1 MSYRPP
7 QKIIEKYADVLVN
20 FALNKGRGIK
30 KGEIVRLSCGEFAEP
45 LYIAVNKAILKAG
58 GHVLHNYYPNDDR
71 KTFNPTRDFY
81 ELADD
86 SQLRFFPKKYLKA
99 LANTIDHNI
108 YIEAD
113 VDKEA
118 LKGIEPKKIMLSG
131 EIIKPFKKWLDKKE
145 NAGKFSWTMALYG
158 TPAGAK
164 EAGLTYKKYWDQ
176 IIKGCFLDKK
186 DPIKEWRKVQREINK
201 YTTKLNKLKI
211 EKVHIKGDDIDLRI
225 QVGEKRKWRSGGG
238 ANIPSFEIYTSPDWR
253 GTEGRIRFNQPLYR
267 YGNLITG
274 IGLVFE
280 KGRVVR
286 VTAKKNE
293 KILKEMIATKNAD
306 KVGEF
311 SLTDKRFSRITKFM
325 AETLFDENLGGPN
338 GNTHIALGNAYH
350 DCFNGDPSKLKASN
364 WIKLGFNESSVH
376 TDIISTTNRIVTA
389 FMKNGKKKVIYRNG
403 QFVI

>member
-158 TPAGAK
+158 TPAGSLIPCRNDAHFP
-164 EAGLTYKKYWDQ
+164 T
-176 IIKGCFLDKK
+176 FLS
-186 DPIKEWRKVQREINK
+186 VSVN
-201 YTTKLNKLKI
+201 YGNA
-211 EKVHIKGDDIDLRI
+211 RI
-225 QVGEKRKWRSGGG
+225 RPD
-238 ANIPSFEIYTSPDWR
+238 NIPCII
-253 GTEGRIRFNQPLYR
+253 GTEL
-267 YGNLITG
+267 
-274 IGLVFE
+274 LVQ
-280 KGRVVR
+280 
-286 VTAKKNE
+286 KNE
-293 KILKEMIATKNAD
+293 P
-306 KVGEF
+306 V
-311 SLTDKRFSRITKFM
+311 SRG
-325 AETLFDENLGGPN
+325 LPPGL
-338 GNTHIALGNAYH
+338 
-350 DCFNGDPSKLKASN
+350 
-364 WIKLGFNESSVH
+364 
-376 TDIISTTNRIVTA
+376 
-389 FMKNGKKKVIYRNG
+389 
-403 QFVI
+403 